1 MSKSQLEATLLF
13 QMRAV
18 GLPEPE
24 REFRFD
30 PIRRWRADFCWPDQA
45 IIVEVMGGTWGGR
58 GRHVRGKGYDAD
70 CEKQNAAVLAGWL
83 YLRVTSMMIEDG
95 RALAYVERALKEW
108 G

>member
-1 MSKSQLEATLLF
+1 MSKSQLEAALLF

-30 PIRRWRADFCWPDQA
+30 PVRQWRADFCWIEQA
-45 IIVEVMGGTWGGR
+45 IIVEVMGGIWIKGA
-58 GRHVRGKGYDAD
+58 HSRGKRYDED
-70 CEKQNAAVLAGWL
+70 CEKQNDAEIAGWL

-95 RALAYVERALKEW
+95 RARAYIERALKEW

>member
-1 MSKSQLEATLLF
+1 MSKSQLEADLLF

-30 PIRRWRADFCWPDQA
+30 SVRMWRADFAWIDQA
-45 IIVEVMGGTWGGR
+45 IIVEVMGGIWAGKGK
-58 GRHVRGKGYDAD
+58 HVRGKGYDAD

-83 YLRVTSMMIEDG
+83 YLRVTGMMVEDG